1 MEGGDAMASREEIE
15 TLLVRTDVSDEELR
29 QLGRRAVRVLIDIF
43 RQDGSELRDRRR
55 RMALHTLGLLGG
67 KAAVEHLIA
76 TAEDA
81 GEEGWLR
88 RAALRSLGLAEDPR
102 AVKYLRSRLDA
113 EDFGVRKS
121 AVLGLGVSPRPAARQ
136 ALEEVRNSDDPRLA
150 RQAGRAEGT
159 EDGGGEGP
167 AEDGEVVDY

>member
-1 MEGGDAMASREEIE
+1 MASRAEIE
-15 TLLVRTDVSDEELR
+15 TLLVRTDVPDEELR
-29 QLGRRAVRVLIDIF
+29 RLKRRAVPVLMKIF
-43 RQDGSELRDRRR
+43 REDGSELRDRRR

-67 KAAVEHLIA
+67 DAAVEFLIA

-88 RAALRSLGLAEDPR
+88 RVALRSLGLAKDPR
-102 AVKYLRSRLDA
+102 AVEYLRSRLDA

-121 AVLGLGVSPRPAARQ
+121 AVLGLGSSPGPAARQ
-136 ALEEVRNSDDPRLA
+136 ALQEVRNSGDPRLA
-150 RQAGRAEGT
+150 RQAERPEEKEGN
-159 EDGGGEGP
+159 GGEGP